1 MQTPING
8 CHRERTVRSVA
19 LVSRHD
25 PFCRM
30 QEGQYLLVAENF
42 SSFHYI
48 LVVRIVDETSEY
60 DCTIL
65 TLGSERSLSEKQCT
79 KRELYH
85 R

>member
-1 MQTPING
+1 MRTPINR

-30 QEGQYLLVAENF
+30 QEGQCLLVAEII

-48 LVVRIVDETSEY
+48 LVVRIVEEISEY

-65 TLGSERSLSEKQCT
+65 TLGSERSLCDEQCT
-79 KRELYH
+79 KRNLYH

>member
-1 MQTPING
+1 
-8 CHRERTVRSVA
+8 
-19 LVSRHD
+19 
-25 PFCRM
+25 M
-30 QEGQYLLVAENF
+30 QEGQCLLVAEIF

-48 LVVRIVDETSEY
+48 LVVRIVEEISEY

-65 TLGSERSLSEKQCT
+65 TLGSERSFSDEQCT